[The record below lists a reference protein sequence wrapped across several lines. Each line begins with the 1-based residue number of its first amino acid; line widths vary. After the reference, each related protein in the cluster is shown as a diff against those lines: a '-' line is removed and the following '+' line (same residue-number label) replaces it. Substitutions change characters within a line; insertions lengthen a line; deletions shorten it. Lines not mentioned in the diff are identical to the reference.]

1 MAALVERL
9 LHLADAAAAKRLG
22 RDRLVRSLLVLPELR
37 ILRLRGLISRRVLR
51 HGSGACQAT

>member
-1 MAALVERL
+1 
-9 LHLADAAAAKRLG
+9 
-22 RDRLVRSLLVLPELR
+22 LVRSLLVLPVLR